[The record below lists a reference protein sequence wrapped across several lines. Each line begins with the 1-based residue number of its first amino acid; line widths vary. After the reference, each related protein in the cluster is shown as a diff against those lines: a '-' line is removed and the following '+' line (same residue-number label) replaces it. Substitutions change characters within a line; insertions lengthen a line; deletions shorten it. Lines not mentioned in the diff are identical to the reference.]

1 MKPNHCLWD
10 GDCDHCGWAF
20 CIATAS
26 QAAAFYK
33 REEKESRRKWGRGLG
48 RRGLKL
54 KLSEQE
60 KNEIMDSLR
69 EGAKCQDL
77 AVQYGCSEETIRN
90 YKKKLVKEEKMEEQ
104 KEVVVREGS
113 ELEKLK
119 AEIKNLKNEVDWFKD
134 ELTRCQKELAFKNGM
149 IEGLKYAVR
158 GREEGWTG
166 TN

>member
-10 GDCDHCGWAF
+10 GDCDNCGWAF

-90 YKKKLVKEEKMEEQ
+90 YKKKLAKEEQ
-104 KEVVVREGS
+104 KVGVDFTEAVVKEPARVDVSDYTE
-113 ELEKLK
+113 
-119 AEIKNLKNEVDWFKD
+119 EIERLQ
-134 ELTRCQKELAFKNGM
+134 RELAYKNGM

>member
-1 MKPNHCLWD
+1 M
-10 GDCDHCGWAF
+10 
-20 CIATAS
+20 
-26 QAAAFYK
+26 
-33 REEKESRRKWGRGLG
+33 
-48 RRGLKL
+48 

-90 YKKKLVKEEKMEEQ
+90 YKKKLSKEEKMEEQ

-119 AEIKNLKNEVDWFKD
+119 AEIEALRAEIAELRKLIEEV
-134 ELTRCQKELAFKNGM
+134 ER
-149 IEGLKYAVR
+149 
-158 GREEGWTG
+158 
-166 TN
+166 

>member
-10 GDCDHCGWAF
+10 GDCDNCGWAF

-54 KLSEQE
+54 RLSEQE

-90 YKKKLVKEEKMEEQ
+90 YKKKLSKEEKKVGVDFTEAAVKEPARVDVSDYTEEIERLQ
-104 KEVVVREGS
+104 R
-113 ELEKLK
+113 
-119 AEIKNLKNEVDWFKD
+119 
-134 ELTRCQKELAFKNGM
+134 ELAYKNGM

>member
-90 YKKKLVKEEKMEEQ
+90 YKKKLVKEEKMEDV
-104 KEVVVREGS
+104 KEFVVKEPGEVERFKE
-113 ELEKLK
+113 ELRHMGEVERLK
-119 AEIKNLKNEVDWFKD
+119 E
-134 ELTRCQKELAFKNGM
+134 ELRHIEKELAYKNGM

-158 GREEGWTG
+158 GREEGWTE

>member
-90 YKKKLVKEEKMEEQ
+90 YKKKLVKEEKIRDGESLDSIAERYDI
-104 KEVVVREGS
+104 VRETARNYQ
-113 ELEKLK
+113 KIVRK
-119 AEIKNLKNEVDWFKD
+119 
-134 ELTRCQKELAFKNGM
+134 RCK
-149 IEGLKYAVR
+149 
-158 GREEGWTG
+158 
-166 TN
+166 

>member
-10 GDCDHCGWAF
+10 GDCDNCGLAF

-33 REEKESRRKWGRGLG
+33 REEKESRRRWGRGLG
-48 RRGLKL
+48 RRGL

-60 KNEIMDSLR
+60 KNEIMDALR

-77 AVQYGCSEETIRN
+77 AAHYGCSEETIRN
-90 YKKKLVKEEKMEEQ
+90 YKKKLSKEEKKVGVDFTEAVVATAKEPARVEVSDYTEEIERLQ
-104 KEVVVREGS
+104 R
-113 ELEKLK
+113 
-119 AEIKNLKNEVDWFKD
+119 
-134 ELTRCQKELAFKNGM
+134 ELAYKNGM

-158 GREEGWTG
+158 GFGEKLLS
-166 TN
+166 

>member
-1 MKPNHCLWD
+1 MNEKPNHCLWD
-10 GDCDHCGWAF
+10 GDCDNCGWGF

-90 YKKKLVKEEKMEEQ
+90 YKKKLSKEEKMEDV
-104 KEVVVREGS
+104 KEFVVKEPDEVERLKE
-113 ELEKLK
+113 ELRHIE
-119 AEIKNLKNEVDWFKD
+119 
-134 ELTRCQKELAFKNGM
+134 KELAYKNGM

>member
-10 GDCDHCGWAF
+10 GDCDNCGWGF

-60 KNEIMDSLR
+60 KNEIMDALR

-77 AVQYGCSEETIRN
+77 AAHYGCSEETIRN
-90 YKKKLVKEEKMEEQ
+90 YKKKLSKEEKMEEQ

-119 AEIKNLKNEVDWFKD
+119 EEVQYLQKD
-134 ELTRCQKELAFKNGM
+134 LAYKNGM

-158 GREEGWTG
+158 GFGEKLLS
-166 TN
+166 